1 MQSVSKA
8 AGSGA
13 EPFIK
18 LCWTKT
24 AAYRARLK
32 RNGEHFELSAHSIT
46 NQFAE
51 NIREAAK
58 QLPEQLVQ
66 GTLFTFVLK
75 GSDSV

>member
-8 AGSGA
+8 AGSGG

-18 LCWTKT
+18 LCWTET
-24 AAYRARLK
+24 DAYRAGLK
-32 RNGEHFELSAHSIT
+32 RNSEHLELSAHSIT

-51 NIREAAK
+51 NIREAVK

-66 GTLFTFVLK
+66 GTLFTFVLT